1 MENLNLD
8 IEKFKKLIEQRK
20 TAVKKWQNNNRD
32 KVAEYKKRYAQKNK
46 AIYSKSTSQNRINNP
61 EKYKQYQAEYRATK
75 LLRRLPFFEVEI
87 YQ

>member
-1 MENLNLD
+1 MDNLD

-20 TAVKKWQNNNRD
+20 IAVKKWQHKNKD

-46 AIYSKSTSQNRINNP
+46 SAYSKSTTLNRINDP

-75 LLRRLPFFEVEI
+75 LLRRLPFFEL
-87 YQ
+87 